1 MYETIAL
8 APSQKPTVMQIV
20 PRSRFGVLV
29 FACFFPFATSAAQ
42 RTASAVRVAE
52 VSAPISDVAYTV
64 AFDESTALTR
74 TIKMS
79 MAFSAASN
87 APIVLSL
94 PAWTP
99 GAYELSYFAKWV
111 SNFAP
116 TGDGKPLEWDKADFD
131 TWRIRP
137 KGARSITVTFDY
149 RADSLDN
156 AMAWSSADFLFFNG
170 TNVFMYPEGRG
181 FDFSSTVSVR
191 SPSSW
196 LVATGMTP
204 GSAPRTYTAANY
216 HDLVDMPF
224 FVGRFDLDS
233 MRIADTW
240 VRLATYPVGSVAVAA
255 RKEIWD
261 QLSRMIPPQ
270 VAVFGETPFRTYT
283 VMQIADSSFG
293 GASGLEHQ
301 NSHVDVISPLA
312 IGNPFMASL
321 YAHEIFH
328 AWNVKRLRPAAL
340 WPYQYSNEQ
349 PTEWLWVSEGITD
362 YYADLAEV
370 RGGVVDSAG
379 FFALTSGKIEEV
391 SAVSPVALE
400 DASLS
405 TWVHPA
411 DGTAY
416 LYYPKG
422 SLAGLMLDIMI
433 RDASENRKSLDDV
446 MRTLYQATYRAARG
460 FTSADWWRTVSQ
472 AAGGKSFDEF
482 NAKYID
488 GREPYPWAEV
498 LPLAGMILKA
508 DTVRE
513 PAQLGLGALT
523 DDKGLLVTSVE
534 AGSVAA
540 EAGVRTGDYLLAIG
554 EIAVSDPSFNEKF
567 KTRFKTQTAPVTVRV
582 RRGGD
587 LLALTGKIR
596 LEERHTFHVQADP
609 GASATALSI
618 RNGIL
623 KGTVNK

>member
-1 MYETIAL
+1 MPIA
-8 APSQKPTVMQIV
+8 
-20 PRSRFGVLV
+20 PRSSYFTLP
-29 FACFFPFATSAAQ
+29 FACLFPFATYAAQ
-42 RTASAVRVAE
+42 RAAPVRSVEASAA
-52 VSAPISDVAYTV
+52 ISDIAYTV
-64 AFDESTALTR
+64 SFDESIAPSR

-79 MAFSAASN
+79 MSFSAAST
-87 APIVLSL
+87 APVVLSL

-111 SNFAP
+111 SNFTP
-116 TGDGKPLEWDKADFD
+116 TGDGKPLEWDKADHD

-137 KGARSITVTFDY
+137 KGARRITVTFDY
-149 RADSLDN
+149 RSDSLDN
-156 AMAWSSADFLFFNG
+156 AMAWSSANFLFFNG
-170 TNVFMYPEGRG
+170 TNVFMYPEGRS
-181 FDFSSTVSVR
+181 FDFPATVSVR
-191 SPSSW
+191 TASSW

-204 GSAPRTYTAANY
+204 GNAPRTYTASNY
-216 HDLVDMPF
+216 HELVDMPF

-240 VRLATYPVGSVAVAA
+240 VRLATYPVGSVAAAA

-261 QLSRMIPPQ
+261 QLSRVIPPQ

-340 WPYQYSNEQ
+340 WPYQYANEQ

-391 SAVSPVALE
+391 SAVTPVALE

-405 TWVHPA
+405 TWVHPT

-422 SLAGLMLDIMI
+422 SLAGLMLDIMV
-433 RDASENRKSLDDV
+433 RDASGNRKSLDDV
-446 MRTLYQATYRAARG
+446 MRTLYQSAYKSGRG
-460 FTSADWWRTVSQ
+460 FTAEEWWRTVSQ

-488 GREPYPWAEV
+488 GRDAYPWAQV
-498 LPLAGMILKA
+498 LPLAGMLLKA

-513 PAQLGLGALT
+513 PAQLGLNAVT
-523 DDKGLLVTSVE
+523 DDKGVLVTGVE
-534 AGSVAA
+534 TGSVAA
-540 EAGVRTGDYLLAIG
+540 EADVRTGDYLLAIG
-554 EIAVSDPSFNEKF
+554 DIAVSDPSFNDKF
-567 KTRFKTQTAPVTVRV
+567 RTRFKTQGAPVTVRV
-582 RRGGD
+582 RRGAE

-596 LEERHTFHVQADP
+596 LGERYDIRMEADP
-609 GASATALSI
+609 NASAKAASI

-623 KGTVNK
+623 KGTVTR